1 MMSSQR
7 TGSSQRG
14 SSQRNSRPVQRID
27 RDNRLI
33 YQPSRPLMGRSP
45 CRERDLKLGAPT
57 LAIKLISRHRC
68 RRDRELKDVR
78 LSAEQDPLLI
88 VNLSLMW
95 SLPPSEIWEWD
106 GHARATSA
114 HDVVNTSLSALP
126 LPSLS
131 QINASAR
138 HPDTATLAEALIVMI
153 MACEHER
160 HSKRLEDGYEPS
172 RPSALITPVIPA

>member
-1 MMSSQR
+1 M
-7 TGSSQRG
+7 
-14 SSQRNSRPVQRID
+14 
-27 RDNRLI
+27 
-33 YQPSRPLMGRSP
+33 
-45 CRERDLKLGAPT
+45 
-57 LAIKLISRHRC
+57 
-68 RRDRELKDVR
+68 R

-88 VNLSLMW
+88 VNLPLMR

-114 HDVVNTSLSALP
+114 HDIVDTSLSALP

-153 MACEHER
+153 MARDHER
-160 HSKRLEDGYEPS
+160 HPKRLEDGDEPS
-172 RPSALITPVIPA
+172 RPPALVAPVIPA